1 MIRVFVVEDEPP
13 ALRKVKRLLDAE
25 RDLILCGSAGS
36 CAEAIPEIRRT
47 LPDLLLLDIHLPD
60 GSGFEVLQSI
70 SDLQQIQPLFLTAL
84 DNHALEAFEVA
95 AIDYLVK
102 PVAQERFSQAIQ
114 RARERLRKPASE
126 IVPTYTRRFFVER
139 RCLAYILPV
148 DCIEWIGADRNYA
161 RLFSTK
167 GEFALRTTMDRL
179 QRQLDPAVFA
189 RVSRS
194 AIVRLDAIQELRLQA
209 DGSYLAHLESGA
221 DVPCSRTY
229 WEPAHPVEA

>member
-13 ALRKVKRLLDAE
+13 ALRKVKRLLGAE
-25 RDLILCGSAGS
+25 RNLILCGSAGS
-36 CAEAIPEIRRT
+36 CAEAIAEIRRT

-60 GSGFEVLQSI
+60 GSGFEILQGI
-70 SDLQQIQPLFLTAL
+70 SDLQQIQPIFLTAL
-84 DNHALEAFEVA
+84 DHHALEAFEVA

-114 RARERLRKPASE
+114 RARERLQQSSSRV
-126 IVPTYTRRFFVER
+126 VPIYTKRFLVER
-139 RCLAYILPV
+139 RKVAYMLSV
-148 DCIEWIGADRNYA
+148 DCIEWICADRNYA

-179 QRQLDPAVFA
+179 QHQLDPATFA

-194 AIVRLDAIQELRLQA
+194 SIVRLDAIEELRLQS
-209 DGSYLAHLESGA
+209 DGSYLACLSSGA
-221 DVPCSRTY
+221 EVPCSRTY
-229 WEPAHPVEA
+229 WEPAQSSET

>member
-13 ALRKVKRLLDAE
+13 ALRKVKRLLEAE
-25 RDLILCGSAGS
+25 RDLVLCGSAGS
-36 CAEAIPEIRRT
+36 CAEAISEIRRT
-47 LPDLLLLDIHLPD
+47 LPDLLLLDIRLPD
-60 GSGFEVLQSI
+60 GSGFEVLQGI

-102 PVAQERFSQAIQ
+102 PVAKERFSQAIQ
-114 RARERLRKPASE
+114 RARDRLQNSERESLP
-126 IVPTYTRRFFVER
+126 IYTKRFLVER
-139 RCLAYILPV
+139 RRLAYLLPV

-161 RLFSTK
+161 RLFSAR

-179 QRQLDPAVFA
+179 QHQLDPATFT

-194 AIVRLDAIQELRLQA
+194 AIVRLDAMTELRLQA
-209 DGSYLAHLESGA
+209 DGNYIALLKSGTE
-221 DVPCSRTY
+221 VPCSKTY
-229 WEPAHPVEA
+229 WTPRQS

>member
-1 MIRVFVVEDEPP
+1 MVVFVVEDEPP
-13 ALRKVKRLLDAE
+13 ALRKVKRLME
-25 RDLILCGSAGS
+25 TEHDLILCGSAGS
-36 CAEAIPEIRRT
+36 CAEAIPEIRRIQ
-47 LPDLLLLDIHLPD
+47 PDLLLLDIHLPD
-60 GSGFEVLQSI
+60 GSGFEILQGI

-114 RARERLRKPASE
+114 RARERFRKSVSA
-126 IVPTYTRRFFVER
+126 IVPTYTGRFLVER
-139 RCLAYILPV
+139 LRLAYMLSV
-148 DCIEWIGADRNYA
+148 DSIEWIGADRNYA

-189 RVSRS
+189 RVSRNS
-194 AIVRLDAIQELRLQA
+194 IVRLDAIQELRLQA
-209 DGSYLAHLESGA
+209 DGRYIARLKSGA
-221 DVPCSRTY
+221 DVPCSKTY
-229 WEPAHPVEA
+229 WEPAQFSGA

>member
-13 ALRKVKRLLDAE
+13 ALRKVKRLLEAE

-36 CAEAIPEIRRT
+36 CGEAIPEIRRI

-60 GSGFEVLQSI
+60 GSGFEILQGI
-70 SDLQQIQPLFLTAL
+70 SDLQQIQPIFLTAL
-84 DNHALEAFEVA
+84 ANHALEAFGVA

-102 PVAQERFSQAIQ
+102 PIAQERFSQAIQ
-114 RARERLRKPASE
+114 RARERLRNSPPA

-139 RCLAYILPV
+139 RRVAYMLPV

-161 RLFSTK
+161 RLFSTE

-179 QRQLDPAVFA
+179 HRQLDPAVFA

-194 AIVRLDAIQELRLQA
+194 SIVRLDSIEKLLLQA
-209 DGSYLAHLESGA
+209 DGSCVAYLKSGA
-221 DVPCSRTY
+221 EVPCSKAY
-229 WEPAHPVEA
+229 WHPAQSCES

>member
-13 ALRKVKRLLDAE
+13 ALRKVKRLLEAE
-25 RDLILCGSAGS
+25 PDLVPCGSAGS
-36 CAEAIPEIRRT
+36 CAEAISEIRRT

-60 GSGFEVLQSI
+60 GSGFEVLQGI

-84 DNHALEAFEVA
+84 DDHALEAFEVA

-102 PVAQERFSQAIQ
+102 PVARERFSQAIQ
-114 RARERLRKPASE
+114 RARDRLRASASA
-126 IVPTYTRRFFVER
+126 VAPVYTKRFLVER
-139 RCLAYILPV
+139 RRLAYLLPAES
-148 DCIEWIGADRNYA
+148 IEWIGADRNYA

-179 QRQLDPAVFA
+179 QHQLDPATFA

-194 AIVRLDAIQELRLQA
+194 AIVRLDAIRELRLQA
-209 DGSYLAHLESGA
+209 DGNYTAFLTSGA
-221 DVPCSRTY
+221 EVPCSRTY
-229 WEPAHPVEA
+229 WEPAQSSAT

>member
-13 ALRKVKRLLDAE
+13 ALRKVKRLLEAE
-25 RDLILCGSAGS
+25 RDLTLCGSAGS

-47 LPDLLLLDIHLPD
+47 KPDLLLLDIHLPD
-60 GSGFEVLQSI
+60 GSGFEVLQGI
-70 SDLQQIQPLFLTAL
+70 SDLQKVQPLFLTAL
-84 DNHALEAFEVA
+84 DHHALQAFEVA
-95 AIDYLVK
+95 AVDYLVK
-102 PVAQERFSQAIQ
+102 PVARERFHLAIQ
-114 RARERLRKPASE
+114 RARERLQTSLSA

-139 RCLAYILPV
+139 RRLAYILPV

-194 AIVRLDAIQELRLQA
+194 TIVRLDAIQELRLQA
-209 DGSYLAHLESGA
+209 DGSYLARLESGA
-221 DVPCSRTY
+221 DVSCSRTY
-229 WEPAHPVEA
+229 WQPAQSVEA